1 LWECDAYRAHPIGV
15 DDGGIQFGGLG
26 EVRKGFDR
34 YTRKRR
40 LMLKIIKLE
49 GVFIRI
55 CRKQQREK
63 INQRDNMD
71 VLNNIALENKCY

>member
-15 DDGGIQFGGLG
+15 DDGGIQFGGLE
-26 EVRKGFDR
+26 EVRKDFDR

-40 LMLKIIKLE
+40 LMLNIIKLE

-55 CRKQQREK
+55 CPKQ
-63 INQRDNMD
+63 
-71 VLNNIALENKCY
+71 

>member
-40 LMLKIIKLE
+40 LMLNKIIKLE

-55 CRKQQREK
+55 CPKQQREK

-71 VLNNIALENKCY
+71 VLNIALENKCY